1 MFDTMDDRGFVEFLA
16 ALWEQRGWETGVQE
30 DDPGQFMITG
40 DKASGE
46 RALMMVHPDSDAT
59 VAGQPVQSLVG
70 ICDAKNVDLGV
81 VATRGEFTDD
91 AERIA
96 AANDIHLLDT
106 EALETTVEAE
116 GLEDVVEE
124 FAHGSSGSVLG
135 QISLSGIVPA
145 VFRTPSPRSIPTRG
159 LTSLLLIVGVVAIGL
174 VGLQSMGM
182 LGADSGPLAVGGFEL
197 GDDDSDEFTVTAAS
211 LTEQSD
217 EGISIAWTATRQQ
230 TATVGNDSQY
240 KPPDGEQFVVVEM
253 QVTNEGTSTAALRT
267 EDLGFAANDVLH
279 QPHRLEGAA
288 GQPPVV
294 VEPGQS
300 ESVWV
305 VFTVDADVTSGTLLG
320 IPGEDGAPMRFE
332 RDPSVDRPL
341 TGD

>member
-16 ALWEQRGWETGVQE
+16 ALWEQRGWETSVQD
-30 DDPGQFMITG
+30 DDPEQFMITG
-40 DKASGE
+40 DKESGE
-46 RALMMVHPDSDAT
+46 RALMMVHPDTDAT

-106 EALETTVEAE
+106 DALEATVETE
-116 GLEDVVEE
+116 GLEDIVEE

-135 QISLSGIVPA
+135 GISVSNIVPA
-145 VFRTPSPRSIPTRG
+145 VLRAPSPPSIPTRG
-159 LTSLLLIVGVVAIGL
+159 LTTLLILVGIVAIGL
-174 VGLQSMGM
+174 VGLQSMGV
-182 LGADSGPLAVGGFEL
+182 LGADAVPLPDGGFAL
-197 GDDDSDEFTVTAAS
+197 GDGDSDEFTVTAVS

-217 EGISIAWTATRQQ
+217 EGITIAWTATRQQ
-230 TATVGNDSQY
+230 AVSVGNGSQY
-240 KPPDGEQFVVVEM
+240 EPPDGEQFVVVEM
-253 QVTNEGTSTAALRT
+253 RISNDGSSTAALRT
-267 EDLGFAANDVLH
+267 QDLGFAANNVHH
-279 QPHRLEGAA
+279 QPHRLDGAD

-305 VFTVDADVTSGTLLG
+305 VFTVDAEATSGTLLG
-320 IPGEDGAPMRFE
+320 LPGEEGAPMRFE
-332 RDPSVDRPL
+332 RDSSVDRPL
-341 TGD
+341 TAD